1 MAEENY
7 ENLRSEVLFLFY
19 EISEEKLITAY
30 LKEKYKINL
39 KKNEMS
45 IKQGILTF
53 SCSSG

>member
-30 LKEKYKINL
+30 LKEKYKINF
-39 KKNEMS
+39 KKMKCPLS
-45 IKQGILTF
+45 KVY
-53 SCSSG
+53 